1 MLAELGI
8 VQAVGCLVAGVLVY
22 LLTSA
27 TGGPLAASI
36 ALWSWGVVS
45 GLALLGAW
53 RQGVRAR
60 ASRMRMLQLAEQE
73 GLIV

>member
-8 VQAVGCLVAGVLVY
+8 VQAVACLVAGVLVY

-27 TGGPLAASI
+27 TGGTLAASI

-45 GLALLGAW
+45 GLALLAAW

-60 ASRMRMLQLAEQE
+60 ASRLRMLQLAEQE
-73 GLIV
+73 GLIG